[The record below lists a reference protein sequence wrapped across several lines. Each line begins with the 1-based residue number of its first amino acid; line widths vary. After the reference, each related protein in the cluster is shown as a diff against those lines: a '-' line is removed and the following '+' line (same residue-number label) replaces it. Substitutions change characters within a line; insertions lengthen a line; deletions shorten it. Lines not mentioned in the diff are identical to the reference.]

1 MRRNL
6 KEAVGKPLVRRKEIT
21 YKARLREMSRQR
33 ATKSNNQEA
42 IRIIT
47 DIREIRKL
55 EKKISVEIGILYDRW
70 IYTECSCTR
79 IFEREIIGR

>member
-47 DIREIRKL
+47 DIREIKELKKKYLSRLVFYMIDGFTLSAVALAYLRGKL
-55 EKKISVEIGILYDRW
+55 
-70 IYTECSCTR
+70 
-79 IFEREIIGR
+79 

>member
-55 EKKISVEIGILYDRW
+55 KKKYLSRLVFYMIDGFTLSAVALAYLRGKL
-70 IYTECSCTR
+70 
-79 IFEREIIGR
+79 

>member
-55 EKKISVEIGILYDRW
+55 KKKYLSRLVFYMIDGF
-70 IYTECSCTR
+70 TR
-79 IFEREIIGR
+79 SAVALAYLRGKL